1 MVNESM
7 LQHAEIIRV
16 VQPTMHTYLITEL
29 SNLFIAQTVNGNNAA
44 NDFFTKN
51 VSKDTINS
59 SPCSRC
65 WPSTSWTFKSTRSAN
80 CHCSKLSL
88 WQKAP
93 KALTIGLRNST
104 YLRGVS
110 WRPDLHISSAT
121 PLPSTA
127 PSAVTKPF
135 KQMTPESTQRHL
147 GRHKLKKS
155 MGYMVPF
162 EAPWRR
168 ASKQLSHISYL
179 AVWSELEV

>member
-1 MVNESM
+1 MRDRTNYTSSSVFWDVENM
-7 LQHAEIIRV
+7 LHEIIMQQAEIIRV
-16 VQPTMHTYLITEL
+16 VHARMHVYLKAEVW
-29 SNLFIAQTVNGNNAA
+29 NLKIAHNVNGNNAA

-65 WPSTSWTFKSTRSAN
+65 WPSTSWTNYSIRSAN

-104 YLRGVS
+104 YLRGVPCP
-110 WRPDLHISSAT
+110 PDLHISSAT

-127 PSAVTKPF
+127 PSPVTKAF
-135 KQMTPESTQRHL
+135 KQMIPESTQRHL
-147 GRHKLKKS
+147 GRHKLKIS
-155 MGYMVPF
+155 MGY
-162 EAPWRR
+162 
-168 ASKQLSHISYL
+168 
-179 AVWSELEV
+179 